1 MAWRIEFHPDALDEL
16 AKLDKEI
23 QRRILK
29 FLHGRITD
37 SKDPRASGKVIRK
50 DKKGLWRY
58 RVGGYRIICAIRD
71 EIMVV
76 LIVRIGHWRSV
87 YD

>member
-1 MAWRIEFHPDALDEL
+1 MAWRIEFHPDALNEL

-29 FLHGRITD
+29 FLHERIAS
-37 SKDPRASGKVIRK
+37 SKDPRSSGKILRK

-58 RVGGYRIICAIRD
+58 RVGDYRIICAIKD
-71 EIMVV
+71 EVMVV
-76 LIVRIGHWRSV
+76 LVVRIGHRRSV